1 MALKTFALFCSFIIT
16 STVLFSA
23 CSKSQNNLSQGTWRA
38 TIKNEAGTEVPFNF
52 EVLDSAGNKVIYIL
66 NANDRLKVDDIT
78 ITGDSVLIKLPLF
91 DSEFKAAFTADGL
104 SGKWVRH
111 LVNKDVSMEFH
122 AQRDV
127 KYRFFE
133 EDPET
138 PEQITGRWSTTFT
151 STDGKDTT
159 LAVGEFTQH
168 KSKVT
173 GTFLT
178 TTGDYRFL
186 EGSISNGKL
195 FLSAFDGSNCMLF
208 TGTIDGKNILEG
220 KLYSGLS
227 SIRNWSAAKDD
238 NAMLPDAYSLTTLK
252 PGYSTL
258 AFSFP
263 DLDGKKVSLTDPIYK
278 NKVVIIQF
286 LGTWCP
292 NCMDET
298 AFMTNFYKQYKD
310 KGVEVIGL
318 AFERTNDP
326 VKSKK
331 SIEQLRKR
339 FDITYPLLVTG
350 YSNKDVLKAIPALQ
364 EFNAFPTTIIID
376 KKGNVNKIHTGF
388 SGPGT
393 GKYYT
398 DFIKEFETQVNHLLT
413 LN

>member
-1 MALKTFALFCSFIIT
+1 MPLKTFRLFYTFIIT
-16 STVLFSA
+16 STVLFTA
-23 CSKSQNNLSQGTWRA
+23 CGKSENGLSQGTWRA

-52 EVLDSAGNKVIYIL
+52 EVLDSAGKKVIYIL

-78 ITGDSVLIKLPLF
+78 VTADSAIIKLPLF
-91 DSEFKAAFTADGL
+91 DSEFRAAFTSDGL
-104 SGKWVRH
+104 TGNWVRH
-111 LVNKDVSMEFH
+111 LADKSVSMEFN
-122 AQRDV
+122 AERDV

-138 PEQITGRWSTTFT
+138 PEQITGRWSSNFI

-186 EGSISNGKL
+186 EGSISQGKL

-208 TGTIDGKNILEG
+208 TGTIDGKNIVDG
-220 KLYSGLS
+220 KLYSGFS
-227 SIRNWSAAKDD
+227 SVTNWSAAKDD
-238 NAMLPDAYSLTTLK
+238 QAILPDAYSLTTLK
-252 PGYSTL
+252 PGFSTL

-263 DLDGKKVSLTDPIYK
+263 NLDGKIVSLTDPVYK

-298 AFMTNFYKQYKD
+298 AFMTDFYKQYKD
-310 KGVEVIGL
+310 RGVEVIGL
-318 AFERTNDP
+318 AFERTSDP
-326 VKSKK
+326 IKSKN
-331 SIEQLRKR
+331 SIERLQKR
-339 FDITYPLLVTG
+339 FDITYPLLITG
-350 YSNKDVLKAIPALQ
+350 YSNKDVLKGIPALQ
-364 EFNAFPTTIIID
+364 NFNAFPTTIIID
-376 KKGNVNKIHTGF
+376 KKGKVNKIHTGF

-398 DFIKEFETQVNHLLT
+398 DFIKEFETHVNHLLT
-413 LN
+413 VK